1 MKKLILLL
9 LFIPLISFSQ
19 VTYKDV
25 MSIGTKN
32 TFLKVM
38 LDNKYSQMESDSA
51 ELVFGLIPSE
61 DGKSTSFAYYY
72 PDNRFEFQF
81 TRTGTMY
88 TGTPQEKV
96 VVMDNPYDTI
106 YDIINRKCKLISI
119 REIEG
124 KNYACYD
131 CNKAKFD
138 GLIGLTTFGKS
149 GFITAFSE

>member
-1 MKKLILLL
+1 MKKLVFIL

-25 MSIGTKN
+25 MSISTKN

-38 LDNKYSQMESDSA
+38 LDNKYSQMELDST

-61 DGKSTSFAYYY
+61 NDTSSSFAYYY
-72 PDNRFEFQF
+72 SDNRFMFQF
-81 TRTGTMY
+81 VRTGTKY

-96 VVMDNPYDTI
+96 VVMDNPYDAI
-106 YDIINRKCKLISI
+106 YNKISEKCKLVSI
-119 REIEG
+119 REVDK

-131 CNKAKFD
+131 CKKAKFD
-138 GLIGLTTFGKS
+138 GLIGLTTSGQS
-149 GFITAFSE
+149 GFITAFAR

>member
-1 MKKLILLL
+1 MKIVFIL

-25 MSIGTKN
+25 MSISTKN

-61 DGKSTSFAYYY
+61 NDTSSSFAYYY
-72 PDNRFEFQF
+72 SDNRFMFQF
-81 TRTGTMY
+81 VRTGTMY

-106 YDIINRKCKLISI
+106 YNKISEKCKLVSI
-119 REIEG
+119 REVDK

-131 CNKAKFD
+131 CKKAKFD
-138 GLIGLTTFGKS
+138 GLIGLTTSGQS
-149 GFITAFSE
+149 GFITDFAE

>member
-1 MKKLILLL
+1 MKIVFIL

-25 MSIGTKN
+25 MSISTKN

-61 DGKSTSFAYYY
+61 NDTSSSFAYYY
-72 PDNRFEFQF
+72 SDNRFMFQF
-81 TRTGTMY
+81 VRTGTMY

-96 VVMDNPYDTI
+96 VVMDNPYYAI
-106 YDIINRKCKLISI
+106 YNKISEKCKLVSI
-119 REIEG
+119 REVDK

-131 CNKAKFD
+131 CKKAKFD
-138 GLIGLTTFGKS
+138 GLIGLTTSGQS
-149 GFITAFSE
+149 GFITAFAE